1 MTKPGAKAFALGAA
15 LLLLASAGGCGKSKS
30 SSASSTS
37 SGAPYDRDCKEMEC
51 VRAVECLPTTC
62 AGEPIFTGCCPCPAN
77 YIDVLECAKR
87 ATAISDASADAKTK

>member
-1 MTKPGAKAFALGAA
+1 MTKLGATAFVLGAA
-15 LLLLASAGGCGKSKS
+15 LLLASAGGCGKSKS

-62 AGEPIFTGCCPCPAN
+62 SGEPIFTGCCPCPSG
-77 YIDVLECAKR
+77 YLDVLECAKR
-87 ATAISDASADAKTK
+87 ATAIDAGADAKAK